1 MTDSDSVFT
10 YSGKGEAEVEVG
22 REPQQG
28 KSSETATP
36 KSPKSAKTGKTG
48 KLTKLEKFA
57 KLAKLAKVA
66 NMAKEQMLQNW
77 QILNKLPMAL

>member
-28 KSSETATP
+28 KSSQTATP
-36 KSPKSAKTGKTG
+36 KSAKTD
-48 KLTKLEKFA
+48 
-57 KLAKLAKVA
+57 KLAKLA
-66 NMAKEQMLQNW
+66 NMANEQMLQKW
-77 QILNKLPMAL
+77 QILN

>member
-36 KSPKSAKTGKTG
+36 KSGKTGKIGKIGKTGKTG
-48 KLTKLEKFA
+48 KSCKYGKRRNVA
-57 KLAKLAKVA
+57 KLANTQHVA
-66 NMAKEQMLQNW
+66 SGFVRE
-77 QILNKLPMAL
+77 LN

>member
-36 KSPKSAKTGKTG
+36 KSGKTG
-48 KLTKLEKFA
+48 KIGKIGKTGKSCKYGKRRNVA
-57 KLAKLAKVA
+57 KLANTQHVA
-66 NMAKEQMLQNW
+66 NGFVRE
-77 QILNKLPMAL
+77 LN

>member
-36 KSPKSAKTGKTG
+36 KSAKSGKTPKRGKTDKTGKTG
-48 KLTKLEKFA
+48 KTDKSCKYG
-57 KLAKLAKVA
+57 KRTNVAKVE
-66 NMAKEQMLQNW
+66 KW